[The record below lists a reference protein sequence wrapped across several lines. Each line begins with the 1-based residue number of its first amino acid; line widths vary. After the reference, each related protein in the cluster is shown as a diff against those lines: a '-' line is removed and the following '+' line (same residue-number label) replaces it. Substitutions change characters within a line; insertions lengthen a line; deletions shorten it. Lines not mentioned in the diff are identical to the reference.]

1 MMHSVIKGG
10 WRPTFALAKKN
21 DSQERKTR
29 IRLSKDKRKAMV
41 ESFIKKYQESNGG
54 NFPPITV
61 THKEVGGSFYTVREI
76 VREVIQENR
85 VLGPA
90 KFNLDEFSTDRFLEQ
105 NPLGSIASGPQ
116 PFLGESSNE
125 VHPEHNK
132 VPDTNDRLLSVSDNG
147 HVISVDHV
155 DVTNKETVEATVVSD
170 EYYTGDE
177 YPVVVNGHVIYDSQ
191 VDVTNN
197 GSVEAAVVSDGY
209 FTGAELEIVD
219 KEHGV
224 DSSKVDVTD
233 KESVEAVVVSDD
245 DCTVGELE
253 IVDKERGIDSSKV
266 DVTNKES
273 VEAVVV
279 SDDDC
284 TVGELEIVDK
294 EGGIDSSKVDVTN
307 KESVEAVVVS
317 DDDCTGG
324 ELEIVDKEGGIDSSK
339 VDVTN
344 KESVEAVVVSDD
356 DCTGGE
362 LKIVDQ
368 GRDVDGSKVD
378 VINKESNE
386 ATIPENK
393 PTEPKLDVEQELAA
407 TTMPSSA
414 KVNVLTKDLIVETF
428 PLRSVARTS
437 SGREGSEEL
446 KDSGNSLE
454 RDTKKLELEQGK
466 NSELKGIEPTD
477 NSTLL
482 DEKFENA
489 LGNKILKEISNPRH
503 DVESANHSTHNKQV
517 TVSHQKAIET
527 NNQSQVEDVA
537 KKNIQDDSKP
547 SEESLHKAD
556 KYRLDQLGGN
566 SQRRVN
572 TTVDRI
578 NLESWDG
585 KLKNSAKKEANPLLA
600 LLKAIVN
607 AFGKLLSE

>member
-324 ELEIVDKEGGIDSSK
+324 EL
-339 VDVTN
+339 
-344 KESVEAVVVSDD
+344 
-356 DCTGGE
+356 
-362 LKIVDQ
+362 KIVDQ

>member
-233 KESVEAVVVSDD
+233 
-245 DCTVGELE
+245 
-253 IVDKERGIDSSKV
+253 
-266 DVTNKES
+266 KES

>member
-21 DSQERKTR
+21 DSEGRKTR
-29 IRLSKDKRKAMV
+29 VRLSKEQRKAMV
-41 ESFIKKYQESNGG
+41 ESFIKKYQELNGG
-54 NFPPITV
+54 NFPPIRAA
-61 THKEVGGSFYTVREI
+61 HREVGGSFYTVREI
-76 VREVIQENR
+76 VREIIQENR

-90 KFNLDEFSTDRFLEQ
+90 KFNLEEFDADQFSEQ
-105 NPLGSIASGPQ
+105 NPLGSIARGPQ
-116 PFLGESSNE
+116 PFLAAFSNE
-125 VHPEHNK
+125 DHPEHNK
-132 VPDTNDRLLSVSDNG
+132 VPDTNDKLLSVSDNG
-147 HVISVDHV
+147 RVITVDHV

-170 EYYTGDE
+170 EYYTGAE
-177 YPVVVNGHVIYDSQ
+177 YPVGVNGHV
-191 VDVTNN
+191 TNN
-197 GSVEAAVVSDGY
+197 ESVEAAVVFDRY

-219 KEHGV
+219 KEHDV
-224 DSSKVDVTD
+224 DSSKVDVVDKDSVKAVVVSDDHCTRGELEIVD
-233 KESVEAVVVSDD
+233 KEHVIDSSKVDVTNKESVEAVVVSDD
-245 DCTVGELE
+245 NCTGGELE
-253 IVDKERGIDSSKV
+253 IVDKQHGIDSSKVDVTNKESAEAVVVSDDHCTGGELEIVDKHGIDSSKV

-279 SDDDC
+279 SD
-284 TVGELEIVDK
+284 GH
-294 EGGIDSSKVDVTN
+294 
-307 KESVEAVVVS
+307 
-317 DDDCTGG
+317 CTGG
-324 ELEIVDKEGGIDSSK
+324 ELEIVGQVHDIDS
-339 VDVTN
+339 
-344 KESVEAVVVSDD
+344 
-356 DCTGGE
+356 
-362 LKIVDQ
+362 
-368 GRDVDGSKVD
+368 SKVD

-393 PTEPKLDVEQELAA
+393 PTEPKLNVEQELAA
-407 TTMPSSA
+407 TTMPSA

-437 SGREGSEEL
+437 SGAEGSEEL

-454 RDTKKLELEQGK
+454 RDIKKLELEQGK
-466 NSELKGIEPTD
+466 NSEQNGIEPTN

-489 LGNKILKEISNPRH
+489 LGNKNLKEISNDRH
-503 DVESANHSTHNKQV
+503 DVKSANHSTHNEEV
-517 TVSHQKAIET
+517 TVSHQKAITFET
-527 NNQSQVEDVA
+527 NNQSQVENEA
-537 KKNIQDDSKP
+537 KTNTQDDSKS
-547 SEESLHKAD
+547 SEEGQHKAD

-585 KLKNSAKKEANPLLA
+585 RLKKSEKKEANPLLA

>member
-245 DCTVGELE
+245 DCTV
-253 IVDKERGIDSSKV
+253 
-266 DVTNKES
+266 
-273 VEAVVV
+273 
-279 SDDDC
+279 
-284 TVGELEIVDK
+284 
-294 EGGIDSSKVDVTN
+294 
-307 KESVEAVVVS
+307 
-317 DDDCTGG
+317 G

>member
-253 IVDKERGIDSSKV
+253 IVDKER
-266 DVTNKES
+266 
-273 VEAVVV
+273 
-279 SDDDC
+279 
-284 TVGELEIVDK
+284 
-294 EGGIDSSKVDVTN
+294 GIDSSKVDVTN

>member
-245 DCTVGELE
+245 DCTV
-253 IVDKERGIDSSKV
+253 
-266 DVTNKES
+266 
-273 VEAVVV
+273 
-279 SDDDC
+279 
-284 TVGELEIVDK
+284 
-294 EGGIDSSKVDVTN
+294 
-307 KESVEAVVVS
+307 
-317 DDDCTGG
+317 
-324 ELEIVDKEGGIDSSK
+324 
-339 VDVTN
+339 
-344 KESVEAVVVSDD
+344 
-356 DCTGGE
+356 GE

>member
-284 TVGELEIVDK
+284 T
-294 EGGIDSSKVDVTN
+294 
-307 KESVEAVVVS
+307 
-317 DDDCTGG
+317 
-324 ELEIVDKEGGIDSSK
+324 
-339 VDVTN
+339 
-344 KESVEAVVVSDD
+344 
-356 DCTGGE
+356 GGE

>member
-284 TVGELEIVDK
+284 TVGEL
-294 EGGIDSSKVDVTN
+294 
-307 KESVEAVVVS
+307 
-317 DDDCTGG
+317 
-324 ELEIVDKEGGIDSSK
+324 
-339 VDVTN
+339 
-344 KESVEAVVVSDD
+344 
-356 DCTGGE
+356 
-362 LKIVDQ
+362 KIVDQ

>member
-21 DSQERKTR
+21 DSEGRKTR
-29 IRLSKDKRKAMV
+29 VRLSKEQRKAMV
-41 ESFIKKYQESNGG
+41 ESFIKKYQELNGG
-54 NFPPITV
+54 NFPPIRAA
-61 THKEVGGSFYTVREI
+61 HREVGGSFYTVREI
-76 VREVIQENR
+76 VREIIQENR

-90 KFNLDEFSTDRFLEQ
+90 KFNLEEFDADQFSEQ
-105 NPLGSIASGPQ
+105 NPLGSIARGPQ
-116 PFLGESSNE
+116 PFLAAFSNE
-125 VHPEHNK
+125 DHPEHNK
-132 VPDTNDRLLSVSDNG
+132 VPDTNDKLLSVSDNG
-147 HVISVDHV
+147 RVITVDHV

-170 EYYTGDE
+170 EYYTGAE
-177 YPVVVNGHVIYDSQ
+177 YPVGVNGHV
-191 VDVTNN
+191 TNN
-197 GSVEAAVVSDGY
+197 ESVEAAVVFDRY

-219 KEHGV
+219 KEHDV
-224 DSSKVDVTD
+224 DSSKVDVVDKDSVKAVVVSDDHCTRGELEIVD
-233 KESVEAVVVSDD
+233 KEHVIDSSKVDVTNKESVEAVVVSDD
-245 DCTVGELE
+245 NCTGGELE
-253 IVDKERGIDSSKV
+253 IVDKQHGIDSSKV

-279 SDDDC
+279 SD
-284 TVGELEIVDK
+284 GH
-294 EGGIDSSKVDVTN
+294 
-307 KESVEAVVVS
+307 
-317 DDDCTGG
+317 CTGG
-324 ELEIVDKEGGIDSSK
+324 ELEIVGQVHDIDS
-339 VDVTN
+339 
-344 KESVEAVVVSDD
+344 
-356 DCTGGE
+356 
-362 LKIVDQ
+362 
-368 GRDVDGSKVD
+368 SKVD

-393 PTEPKLDVEQELAA
+393 PTEPKLNVEQELAA
-407 TTMPSSA
+407 TTMPSA

-437 SGREGSEEL
+437 SGAEGSEEL

-454 RDTKKLELEQGK
+454 RDIKKLELEQGK
-466 NSELKGIEPTD
+466 NSEQNGIEPTN

-489 LGNKILKEISNPRH
+489 LGNKNLKEISNDRH
-503 DVESANHSTHNKQV
+503 DVKSANHSTHNEEV
-517 TVSHQKAIET
+517 TVSHQKAITFET
-527 NNQSQVEDVA
+527 NNQSQVENEA
-537 KKNIQDDSKP
+537 KTNTQDDSKS
-547 SEESLHKAD
+547 SEEGQHKAD

-585 KLKNSAKKEANPLLA
+585 RLKKSEKKEANPLLA

>member
-90 KFNLDEFSTDRFLEQ
+90 KFNLEEFSTDRFLEQ

-116 PFLGESSNE
+116 PFLGESSYE
-125 VHPEHNK
+125 VHSEHNK
-132 VPDTNDRLLSVSDNG
+132 VPDTNERLLSVSDNG
-147 HVISVDHV
+147 HVISVEHV

-170 EYYTGDE
+170 EY
-177 YPVVVNGHVIYDSQ
+177 PVVVNGHVINDSQ

-284 TVGELEIVDK
+284 TV
-294 EGGIDSSKVDVTN
+294 
-307 KESVEAVVVS
+307 
-317 DDDCTGG
+317 G

-489 LGNKILKEISNPRH
+489 LGNKNMKEISNPRH